1 MKCGLY
7 EINNHMLIFICSL
20 LQSYR
25 PRRHVK
31 FGKDNTG
38 VCQLLLSATATF
50 SFSVSYLLC
59 YIFNIST
66 LFLKFFA
73 YFSLFRIDHIDTCL
87 SVSAEGVTARVVFKK
102 GLKNAFVCVFAI
114 VIQLSDANQHLKVS

>member
-1 MKCGLY
+1 MSASFCFLQRL
-7 EINNHMLIFICSL
+7 HFLSLFLISCVTSL
-20 LQSYR
+20 
-25 PRRHVK
+25 
-31 FGKDNTG
+31 
-38 VCQLLLSATATF
+38 
-50 SFSVSYLLC
+50 
-59 YIFNIST
+59 IST